1 MLGDMRIALGRR
13 GTLLRTSIGLGLI
26 VITFSF
32 LGWSL
37 ASNWSELRAEEID
50 VKPALM
56 IVSAI
61 PLIAAIVLQAFIWR
75 LIVSYLD
82 GQGRSEL
89 AQLPKVFLYS
99 WVGRYVPGKIAYV
112 AGRFFLGRA
121 VGFSTPVL
129 VGSIMYELALLAV
142 AGSAFATVTLLP
154 SIAVESETIWPYL
167 ALPVLAI
174 GGAVALHPRILRWA
188 MQRGARLMGR
198 DGEFDWILP
207 PHQIARLGLLYAFTL
222 CLVGGSFYLLI
233 ISITDYSPR
242 YLPLA
247 AGTFALAGVVGLL
260 SVVTPAGVGVREGVV
275 VAVLQIT
282 MPLELA
288 VLISVVARVWATA
301 IDLLIVFVVLAYD
314 YLSGERLL
322 PTALRGGDAAESEV

>member
-1 MLGDMRIALGRR
+1 MLGHMRIASGRY
-13 GTLLRTSIGLGLI
+13 GKLLRTSIGLGLI

-37 ASNWSELRAEEID
+37 VSNWSELQAAEIR
-50 VKPALM
+50 VRPVLLVA
-56 IVSAI
+56 SAA
-61 PLIAAIVLQAFIWR
+61 PLIASIVVQAFIWR

-82 GQGRSEL
+82 GSERREL

-112 AGRFFLGRA
+112 GGRFLLGRS

-129 VGSIMYELALLAV
+129 VGSIAYELALLATTG
-142 AGSAFATVTLLP
+142 AAFATVTLLP
-154 SIAVESETIWPYL
+154 SIAVESDTIWPYL
-167 ALPVLAI
+167 ALPVIAV
-174 GGAVALHPRILRWA
+174 GGAVVLHPKVLRWA

-198 DGEFDWILP
+198 DEEFDSILP
-207 PHQIARLGLLYAFTL
+207 PQQIARLGLLYTVVF

-247 AGTFALAGVVGLL
+247 AGTFALAGVVGML
-260 SVVTPAGVGVREGVV
+260 SVVTPAGIGVREGVV

-288 VLISVVARVWATA
+288 ILISLVARVWATV
-301 IDLLIVFVVLAYD
+301 IDLVIVVAVLGYD
-314 YLSGERLL
+314 YVSGERLL
-322 PTALRGGDAAESEV
+322 ANALRGDAGEPEV